1 MTGVNQEEDT
11 LTLSDTCGGN
21 VTVDTVSVS
30 PGNMKIQNVN
40 LKKNKSLK
48 KYSQVVLYSQV
59 HPWGTHQQLNIIEK
73 IYRHNISQ
81 WLSKI

>member
-30 PGNMKIQNVN
+30 PGNMEIQNVN
-40 LKKNKSLK
+40 VKKNKSLK
-48 KYSQVVLYSQV
+48 NIHKLYCTARFILE
-59 HPWGTHQQLNIIEK
+59 GL
-73 IYRHNISQ
+73 ISN
-81 WLSKI
+81 SI

>member
-30 PGNMKIQNVN
+30 PGNMEIQNVN
-40 LKKNKSLK
+40 VKKNKSLK
-48 KYSQVVLYSQV
+48 KYS
-59 HPWGTHQQLNIIEK
+59 
-73 IYRHNISQ
+73 
-81 WLSKI
+81 